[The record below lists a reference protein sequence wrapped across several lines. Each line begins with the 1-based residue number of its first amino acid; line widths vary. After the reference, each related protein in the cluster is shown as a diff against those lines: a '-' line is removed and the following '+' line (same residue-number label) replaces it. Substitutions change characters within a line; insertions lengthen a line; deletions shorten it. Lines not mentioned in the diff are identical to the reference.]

1 MDHVFKR
8 PDGESARSLSTI
20 IFFGRSSEDMH
31 AIELIKQSSHVTH
44 CQSQRSGVDK
54 ILVGSS
60 SLYWSS
66 VKDIVVDIVVEPSN
80 CHVALACL
88 AITLSCD

>member
-31 AIELIKQSSHVTH
+31 AIELIKQS
-44 CQSQRSGVDK
+44 CLQSTNAEISNEPIR
-54 ILVGSS
+54 LVRASDS
-60 SLYWSS
+60 RDHFTCVSAVL
-66 VKDIVVDIVVEPSN
+66 
-80 CHVALACL
+80 
-88 AITLSCD
+88 